1 MNKLKYLSFLF
12 AALVS
17 VGCMFTSCDDDDDN
31 FPIDEQI
38 AGEYKGTLD
47 IAMGGQDVMTGDP
60 KNVEITKAAG
70 NAITMAL
77 PEFSFQGMSLGSI
90 TLDHIVL
97 SQEGA
102 NTYSFTDVRTLT
114 LADPVGA
121 CSVESFGVITSNSFT
136 INMEIVWNEISITVA
151 YVGNRLNGTESADN
165 ALLAFWF
172 DPSNEAN
179 AIVTSQADHLEAGQT
194 TITFSVDENATDE
207 QLAALV
213 PTIQVSDGAEYTLGT
228 SSYSKGK
235 TVTVVA
241 ENGDV
246 AVYTVKVASKTNTL
260 KYTFDEWESVAGS
273 GLSNAYDK
281 PMPTNEL
288 ATSAEGAGML
298 KLYGVTDVPV
308 YKSTDDKVAGEAA
321 AKFVTMD
328 TSEKANKLVPAIT
341 SGTAFTGS
349 FDLSPIMSGI
359 FGGGD
364 VDRLSSTRFGIPYDK
379 KPLRFTGYYKYTPG
393 EKFIDGTDYENIVT
407 LDQVDECSIQAVLY
421 EAATD
426 DFVLTGHDI
435 NTSETRVAVA
445 ALPDGS
451 AKAEWTAF
459 DLEFEWLDGKTYDP
473 TKSYKLA
480 IVCSSSK
487 EGDLFK
493 GAGGSTLMLDEL
505 EVIGENVTAE

>member
-17 VGCMFTSCDDDDDN
+17 VGCMFTSCDDDDNN

-47 IAMGGQDVMTGDP
+47 IAMGGGNVVTGDP

-70 NAITMAL
+70 NAITMTL
-77 PEFSFQGMSLGSI
+77 PEFSFQGMSLGNI

-114 LADPVGA
+114 LADPVGE

-213 PTIQVSDGAEYTLGT
+213 PTIQVSDGAEYILGT
-228 SSYSKGK
+228 SSYSNGK

-246 AVYTVKVASKTNTL
+246 AVYTVKVEGRHNVL
-260 KYTFDEWESVAGS
+260 KYTFDEWETEYGNEYPMPRTELASSLEGAFMLAFMGIT
-273 GLSNAYDK
+273 DK
-281 PMPTNEL
+281 PL
-288 ATSAEGAGML
+288 
-298 KLYGVTDVPV
+298 

-321 AKFVTMD
+321 AKLVTMD
-328 TSEKANKLVPAIT
+328 TSEKASELVPAIT
-341 SGTAFTGS
+341 AGSVFTGT
-349 FDLSPIMSGI
+349 FDMTPA
-359 FGGGD
+359 
-364 VDRLSSTRFGIPYDK
+364 VAETPDRLSCTRFGIPYDK

-393 EKFIDGTDYENIVT
+393 EKFIDGTDYKDIVT

-435 NTSETRVAVA
+435 NKSETRVAVA

>member
-47 IAMGGQDVMTGDP
+47 IAMGGQNVVTGDP

-70 NAITMAL
+70 NAITMTL
-77 PEFSFQGMSLGSI
+77 PDFSFQGMSLGSI

-102 NTYSFTDVRTLT
+102 NTYTFTDVRTMT
-114 LADPVGA
+114 LPSPVGE

-228 SSYSKGK
+228 GSYSNGK

-246 AVYTVKVASKTNTL
+246 AVYTVKVEGRHNVL
-260 KYTFDEWESVAGS
+260 KYTFDEWETELGS
-273 GLSNAYDK
+273 EYPMPRTELASSLEGASLLSLLGITDK
-281 PMPTNEL
+281 PL
-288 ATSAEGAGML
+288 
-298 KLYGVTDVPV
+298 
-308 YKSTDDKVAGEAA
+308 YKSADDKVAGEAA
-321 AKFVTMD
+321 AKLVTMD
-328 TSEKANKLVPAIT
+328 TSEKASNLIPPIT
-341 SGTAFTGS
+341 AGSVFTGS
-349 FDLSPIMSGI
+349 FDITPA
-359 FGGGD
+359 FKN
-364 VDRLSSTRFGIPYDK
+364 DRLSCTKFGIPYEK

-393 EKFIDGTDYENIVT
+393 DKFIDGTDYTNIVT

-435 NTSETRVAVA
+435 NDSKTRVAVA
-445 ALPDGS
+445 ALPDGT

>member
-12 AALVS
+12 VALVS

-47 IAMGGQDVMTGDP
+47 IAMGGGNVVTDDP

-70 NAITMAL
+70 NAITMTL

-136 INMEIVWNEISITVA
+136 INMEIMWNEISITVA

-228 SSYSKGK
+228 SSYTLGK

-246 AVYTVKVASKTNTL
+246 AVYTVKVEGRHNVL
-260 KYTFDEWESVAGS
+260 KYTFDEWETEYGS
-273 GLSNAYDK
+273 EYPMPRAELASSLEGASMLAFMGITDK
-281 PMPTNEL
+281 PL
-288 ATSAEGAGML
+288 
-298 KLYGVTDVPV
+298 
-308 YKSTDDKVAGEAA
+308 YKSADDKVAGEAA
-321 AKFVTMD
+321 AKLVTMD
-328 TSEKANKLVPAIT
+328 TSEKASKLIPPIT
-341 SGTAFTGS
+341 AGSVFTGS
-349 FDLSPIMSGI
+349 FDITPALK
-359 FGGGD
+359 D
-364 VDRLSSTRFGIPYDK
+364 DRLSSTKFGISYDK

-393 EKFIDGTDYENIVT
+393 EKFIDGTDYKNIVT

-435 NTSETRVAVA
+435 NKSETRVAVA
-445 ALPDGS
+445 ALPDGT

-459 DLEFEWLDGKTYDP
+459 DLEFEWLDGKSYDP
-473 TKSYKLA
+473 AKSYKLA

-505 EVIGENVTAE
+505 EVIGENVAAE

>member
-70 NAITMAL
+70 NAITMTL

-102 NTYSFTDVRTLT
+102 NTYSFTDVRTMT
-114 LADPVGA
+114 LPSPVGE

-136 INMEIVWNEISITVA
+136 INMEIMWNEISITVA

-213 PTIQVSDGAEYTLGT
+213 PTIQVSDGAEYILGT
-228 SSYSKGK
+228 SSYSNGK

-246 AVYTVKVASKTNTL
+246 AVYTVKVEGRHNVL
-260 KYTFDEWESVAGS
+260 KYTFDEWETEYG
-273 GLSNAYDK
+273 NEY
-281 PMPTNEL
+281 PMPRAEL
-288 ATSAEGAGML
+288 ASSLEGASML
-298 KLYGVTDVPV
+298 AYMGITGKPLYR
-308 YKSTDDKVAGEAA
+308 SADDKVAGEAA
-321 AKFVTMD
+321 AKLVTMD
-328 TSEKANKLVPAIT
+328 TSEKASELIPPIT
-341 SGTAFTGS
+341 AGSVFTGS
-349 FDLSPIMSGI
+349 FDMMPALK
-359 FGGGD
+359 D
-364 VDRLSSTRFGIPYDK
+364 DRLSCTKFGIPYDK

-393 EKFIDGTDYENIVT
+393 EKFIDGTDYKDIVT

-435 NTSETRVAVA
+435 NESKTRVAVA
-445 ALPDGS
+445 TLPDGT

>member
-47 IAMGGQDVMTGDP
+47 IAMGGGNVVTDDP

-70 NAITMAL
+70 NAITMTL

-102 NTYSFTDVRTLT
+102 NTYTFTDVRTLT

-136 INMEIVWNEISITVA
+136 INMEIMWNEISITVA

-228 SSYSKGK
+228 SSYTLGK

-246 AVYTVKVASKTNTL
+246 AVYTVKVEGRHNVL
-260 KYTFDEWESVAGS
+260 KYTFDEWETELGS
-273 GLSNAYDK
+273 EYPMPRTELASSLEGASLLSLLGITDK
-281 PMPTNEL
+281 PL
-288 ATSAEGAGML
+288 
-298 KLYGVTDVPV
+298 
-308 YKSTDDKVAGEAA
+308 YKSADDKVAGEAA
-321 AKFVTMD
+321 VKLVTMD
-328 TSEKANKLVPAIT
+328 TSEEAT
-341 SGTAFTGS
+341 SGGFLAKYIPALTSGSVFTGS
-349 FDLSPIMSGI
+349 FDISKATDDP
-359 FGGGD
+359 
-364 VDRLSSTRFGIPYDK
+364 LSSTKFGIPYDK

-393 EKFIDGTDYENIVT
+393 EKFINGADKTNIVT

-435 NTSETRVAVA
+435 NESKTRVAVA
-445 ALPDGS
+445 ALPDGT
-451 AKAEWTAF
+451 AKAKWTAF

-487 EGDLFK
+487 EGDHFK

>member
-47 IAMGGQDVMTGDP
+47 IAMGGQNVVTGDP

-70 NAITMAL
+70 NAITMTL
-77 PEFSFQGMSLGSI
+77 PDFSFQGMSLGSI

-102 NTYSFTDVRTLT
+102 NTYTFTDVRTMT
-114 LADPVGA
+114 LPSPVGE
-121 CSVESFGVITSNSFT
+121 CNVESFGVITSNSFT

-228 SSYSKGK
+228 GSYSNGK

-260 KYTFDEWESVAGS
+260 KYTFDEWETEG
-273 GLSNAYDK
+273 NYDY
-281 PMPTNEL
+281 PAPRAEL
-288 ATSAEGAGML
+288 ASSLEGASFIAGT
-298 KLYGVTDVPV
+298 YGVPV
-308 YKSTDDKVAGEAA
+308 LKSTDDKVAGDAA
-321 AKFVTMD
+321 IKLVTLD
-328 TSEKANKLVPAIT
+328 TSASATSLIPAVT
-341 SGTAFTGS
+341 SGSLFTGV
-349 FDLSPIMSGI
+349 FDLQSIIGGI
-359 FGGGD
+359 FTGN
-364 VDRLSSTRFGIPYDK
+364 VDRLGATEFGIPYDK

-393 EKFIDGTDYENIVT
+393 EKFIDGTDYKDIVT
-407 LDQVDECSIQAVLY
+407 RDQVDECSIQAVLY

-435 NTSETRVAVA
+435 NKSETRVAVA

>member
-70 NAITMAL
+70 NAITMTL

-102 NTYSFTDVRTLT
+102 NTYTFTDVRTLA
-114 LADPVGA
+114 LPSPVGE

-136 INMEIVWNEISITVA
+136 INMEIMWNEISITVA

-228 SSYSKGK
+228 SSYSNGK

-246 AVYTVKVASKTNTL
+246 AVYTVKVASKTGVL
-260 KYTFDEWESVAGS
+260 KYSFDEWGESSAS
-273 GLSNAYDK
+273 FLFWTLTFPA
-281 PMPTNEL
+281 PMEDGL
-288 ATSAEGAGML
+288 ATCNAGGAMLEKVGYKGGLPVLEDKGYGDDGSSAKM
-298 KLYGVTDVPV
+298 VTLRTID
-308 YKSTDDKVAGEAA
+308 A
-321 AKFVTMD
+321 TM
-328 TSEKANKLVPAIT
+328 APAIT
-341 SGTAFTGS
+341 TGSVFTGS
-349 FDLSPIMSGI
+349 FSINA
-359 FGGGD
+359 GD
-364 VDRLSSTRFGIPYDK
+364 QLKSTSFGIAYDK
-379 KPLRFTGYYKYTPG
+379 KPLTMKGVYKYQAGTN
-393 EKFIDGTDYENIVT
+393 FINGSIPDDVKENTGDTD
-407 LDQVDECSIQAVLY
+407 QGSIIGVLY
-421 EAATD
+421 EATD
-426 DFVLTGHDI
+426 AEGNEVVLDGHTI
-435 NTSETRVAVA
+435 GSSEYHVAVA
-445 ALPDGS
+445 SFYCSDQ
-451 AKAEWTAF
+451 AEWAEF
-459 DLEFEWLDGKTYDP
+459 SVDFEMLEGKTYDP
-473 TKSYKLA
+473 SKTYKIAL
-480 IVCSSSK
+480 VCSSSK
-487 EGDLFK
+487 DGNLFM
-493 GAGGSTLMLDEL
+493 GAEGSTLWVDEL

>member
-70 NAITMAL
+70 NAITMTL

-102 NTYSFTDVRTLT
+102 NTYSFTDVRTMT
-114 LADPVGA
+114 LPSPVGE

-136 INMEIVWNEISITVA
+136 INMEIMWNEISITVA

-260 KYTFDEWESVAGS
+260 KYTFDEWETEYG
-273 GLSNAYDK
+273 NEY
-281 PMPTNEL
+281 PMPRAEL
-288 ATSAEGAGML
+288 ASSLEGASFISQ
-298 KLYGVTDVPV
+298 YGKPV
-308 YKSTDDKVAGEAA
+308 LKSTDDKVAGDAA
-321 AKFVTMD
+321 IKLVTLN
-328 TSEKANKLVPAIT
+328 TSLGTSILVPAL
-341 SGTAFTGS
+341 TAGSVFTGS
-349 FDLSPIMSGI
+349 FNLIAAI
-359 FGGGD
+359 GD
-364 VDRLSSTRFGIPYDK
+364 KLKSTEFGIAYEK
-379 KPLRFTGYYKYTPG
+379 KPVRFKGYYKYTPG
-393 EKFIDGTDYENIVT
+393 EIFINGEDENGKAVT
-407 LDQVDECSIQAVLY
+407 TPAAVDTVENKIDECAIQAVLY

-435 NTSETRVAVA
+435 NESKTRVAVA
-445 ALPDGS
+445 ALPDGT

-487 EGDLFK
+487 EGDHFK